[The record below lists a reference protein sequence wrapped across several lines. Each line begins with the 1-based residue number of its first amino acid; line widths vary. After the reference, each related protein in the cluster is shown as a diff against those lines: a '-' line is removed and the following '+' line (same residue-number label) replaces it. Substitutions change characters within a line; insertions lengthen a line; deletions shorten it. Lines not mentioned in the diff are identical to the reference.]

1 MRLMVR
7 ARVRAV
13 VVAAMATVGIGVLG
27 GIAPPVTAATT
38 APVPAIFA
46 VGSRLTWNSGDAT
59 LEGAKLVP
67 DPDGWLWRDGQWYRV
82 ESTGGNGGVGYEQID
97 VLSNTGGSIVGDLRL
112 FLNTDLQQNIN
123 VPAGTAVVVGT
134 PDGIGDYWVPPARL
148 AALQDGFD
156 GTTRIVHGQLD
167 RSVGTAFVGRQLATS
182 ATAAGVA
189 PTTTPSD
196 RAFGSAM
203 FDGLWIPID
212 ALAQLQPQQVLDQD
226 PVTGQVVT
234 FAGVENNAAAI
245 VLSGPADQV
254 TQYYDLTS
262 GLLVASTDRRPV
274 PGSGTQVISVQFTGQ
289 E

>member
-1 MRLMVR
+1 
-7 ARVRAV
+7 
-13 VVAAMATVGIGVLG
+13 
-27 GIAPPVTAATT
+27 
-38 APVPAIFA
+38 
-46 VGSRLTWNSGDAT
+46 
-59 LEGAKLVP
+59 
-67 DPDGWLWRDGQWYRV
+67 
-82 ESTGGNGGVGYEQID
+82 
-97 VLSNTGGSIVGDLRL
+97 
-112 FLNTDLQQNIN
+112 
-123 VPAGTAVVVGT
+123 
-134 PDGIGDYWVPPARL
+134 
-148 AALQDGFD
+148 
-156 GTTRIVHGQLD
+156 
-167 RSVGTAFVGRQLATS
+167 
-182 ATAAGVA
+182 
-189 PTTTPSD
+189 
-196 RAFGSAM
+196 M